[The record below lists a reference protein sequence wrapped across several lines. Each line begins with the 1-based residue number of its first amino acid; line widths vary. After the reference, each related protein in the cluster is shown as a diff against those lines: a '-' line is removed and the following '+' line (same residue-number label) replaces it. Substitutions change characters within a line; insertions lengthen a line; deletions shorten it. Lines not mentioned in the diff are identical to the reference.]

1 MLVDVYRGVF
11 YSQIPPPNR
20 RPLGAHPFIAFPIRI
35 GSNYGMSVAVTN
47 GIRVEVESFYISER
61 SDPDRD
67 FWFFAYQVQIANEGP
82 APVRLVARH
91 WVITDGNGG
100 VKEVK
105 GEGVVGS
112 QPLLMP
118 GESFAYQSAC
128 PLSTSVGSMHGSYQ
142 ILGENG
148 ESFDA
153 TIAPFTLATPFSLN

>member
-1 MLVDVYRGVF
+1 
-11 YSQIPPPNR
+11 
-20 RPLGAHPFIAFPIRI
+20 
-35 GSNYGMSVAVTN
+35 MSIAVTD

-67 FWFFAYQVQIANEGP
+67 FWFFAYQVQIANESKV
-82 APVRLVARH
+82 PVRLVSRH

-100 VKEVK
+100 VKEVR

-128 PLSTSVGSMHGSYQ
+128 PLSTAVGSMHGSY
-142 ILGENG
+142 EMVREDG

-153 TIAPFTLATPFSLN
+153 KNSPIYARDPLFA